1 MYENL
6 NGIAENLNVLNN
18 EAGESNENLF
28 ESPEGNE
35 PLQTTAFLGNA
46 EVREKEQDLAN
57 AIKMNR
63 HVTAAENALAQAKAR
78 EISEKM
84 G

>member
-6 NGIAENLNVLNN
+6 NGTAENLNELNN
-18 EAGESNENLF
+18 EVEESNESLLETPW
-28 ESPEGNE
+28 ESP
-35 PLQTTAFLGNA
+35 LKTDAFLGNA